1 MNDIPMND
9 IVCGDPFMGS
19 GTTAAVCK
27 ELGRGYIGIDL
38 NPRYVEIARKRV
50 DGMAMNED
58 YQMSRGTIMNRREA

>member
-1 MNDIPMND
+1 
-9 IVCGDPFMGS
+9 MGS